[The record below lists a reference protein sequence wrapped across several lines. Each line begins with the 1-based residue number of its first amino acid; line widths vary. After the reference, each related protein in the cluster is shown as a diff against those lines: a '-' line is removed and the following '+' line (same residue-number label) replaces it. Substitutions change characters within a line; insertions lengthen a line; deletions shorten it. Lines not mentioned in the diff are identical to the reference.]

1 MAEGWVGF
9 TNLPLLE
16 QARARVTKTLMDGI
30 QLNMS
35 TEECKKLLK
44 RHVNTKTNLVVMFVD
59 INNSTEMSL
68 SLPEHKFALIVQSF
82 AQEISIAVLG
92 YGGYVFKYEGDAVIV
107 LYES

>member
-1 MAEGWVGF
+1 MAERWVGF

-44 RHVNTKTNLVVMFVD
+44 GM
-59 INNSTEMSL
+59 
-68 SLPEHKFALIVQSF
+68 
-82 AQEISIAVLG
+82 
-92 YGGYVFKYEGDAVIV
+92 
-107 LYES
+107 